1 MVKISYGLFFEVEGV
16 RDGLHEAFDGWHRA
30 RPVDVAG
37 AVDLM
42 KAEDQKKQQR
52 ACHHLVAAVIC
63 NGYFT
68 CLGSYYKN
76 RHTPF
81 LKEIEEKIKDKFYI
95 AEY

>member
-1 MVKISYGLFFEVEGV
+1 MEHSRVKLSYGLFLEVEGV

-68 CLGSYYKN
+68 CWGQYYKN
-76 RHTPF
+76 
-81 LKEIEEKIKDKFYI
+81 I
-95 AEY
+95 